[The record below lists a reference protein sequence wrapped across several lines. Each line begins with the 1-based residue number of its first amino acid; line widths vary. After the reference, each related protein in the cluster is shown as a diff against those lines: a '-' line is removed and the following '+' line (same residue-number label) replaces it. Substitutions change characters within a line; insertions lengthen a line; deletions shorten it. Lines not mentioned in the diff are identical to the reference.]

1 MRHGI
6 SSAMATR
13 FEAVRDIQSVDDL
26 SASER
31 DQLVAAGKAWDGEA
45 RSAEERL
52 EPGGEEGPS
61 FHGFCQL
68 WRVAD
73 GERHLYDAW
82 FYMVDSGT
90 IFKAGTTEVVA
101 EIIQFGLECRDPAT
115 RTELGMA
122 MVEAKLLPTVDGSY
136 AEFAAA
142 LKARP

>member
-1 MRHGI
+1 
-6 SSAMATR
+6 MATR

-31 DQLVAAGKAWDGEA
+31 AQLVAAGTRWDGEP

-52 EPGGEEGPS
+52 EAGGEEGPS

-101 EIIQFGLECRDPAT
+101 EIIQFGLECGDPAV
-115 RTELGMA
+115 RLELGMA